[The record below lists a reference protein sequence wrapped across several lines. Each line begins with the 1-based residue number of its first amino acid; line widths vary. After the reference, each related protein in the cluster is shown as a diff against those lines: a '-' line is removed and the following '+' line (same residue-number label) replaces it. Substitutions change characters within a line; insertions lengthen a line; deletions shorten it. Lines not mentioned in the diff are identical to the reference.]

1 MQRYAFKETTRQKTL
16 VAKIT
21 DAFVLSQSFV

>member
-16 VAKIT
+16 VAKVT
-21 DAFVLSQSFV
+21 DAFVLRQSFV